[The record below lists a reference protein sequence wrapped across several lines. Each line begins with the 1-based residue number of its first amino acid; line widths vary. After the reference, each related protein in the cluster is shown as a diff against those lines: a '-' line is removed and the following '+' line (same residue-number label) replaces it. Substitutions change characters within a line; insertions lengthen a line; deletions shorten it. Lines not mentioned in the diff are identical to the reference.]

1 MNTKKTGLIAA
12 AVLATVLLAMLTLP
26 LIFKGSIVEKI
37 KLMANE
43 SLAAKLDFREVDI
56 SLFRGFPKLDIR
68 IKELTITGINDFEG
82 KTLLKVETLSTSV
95 SLFSVWSSD
104 GLNISRIL
112 VNNPEVSF
120 IVNADGKAN
129 WDITKSSDQHPSGPT
144 ESPVKIELSSIELVN
159 AALSYKDDQSK
170 MLAGFKKGDF
180 LLSGSLEGSDS
191 KLNFKGKADSIS
203 LNYDGSQLVSGIVV
217 SGEGELQANFDQ
229 MSFKFLN
236 NRFLVN
242 KLPLELQGS
251 FVMKEKSDLYDL
263 AFESKGSSLD
273 DLVGFLPQ
281 EQQNKLK
288 STEKSGE
295 LSFTG
300 SVKGEYSEVS
310 YPAILAS
317 LKLAN
322 GRIKYPSLPG
332 EISKMAIVARLSK
345 PEGTMDSLKIS
356 VEKFEAYFA
365 GHPVIGNITV
375 TTPVSNPFLAGD
387 LVGEIDFSTLKNTI
401 PVDSMELGG
410 MISGNIHF
418 NGPVSAIEKSEYDR
432 FRTNGNLSLSNFSY
446 RSPAF
451 PETLGIQSAG
461 FVFNSREVAISS
473 LKGKLGMSDF
483 TVDGSFSDYWAYLL
497 KNGTIHG
504 NVRVKSSQLDVTQLM
519 TGGTQSGDSV
529 SHSDPYVIPAGIDMT
544 IQADVDRMLYN
555 RMEIRG
561 TTGKLIVR
569 DQKLNLDQLSMN
581 LLKGKMVL
589 SGEYAAKEKMPASFN
604 FKIDMKDFDLPAAYQ
619 TVGMVRHFLPFAA
632 NSKGTFFTGLTL
644 NGTLG
649 RDYAPNFAD
658 LNGNGMVSLKNLE
671 LVGNSM
677 FAEISNYFR
686 KDLFTNVKVS
696 DFASSISITKGA
708 LSIAPFTTRI
718 ANQEVTVS
726 GNQSLAL
733 DLNYKLR
740 FNVNKSDL
748 SPDVT
753 GLIGFVPGT
762 ENISKL
768 PVTIN
773 LGGKIAKPDV
783 KVDLTEAKE
792 LVAKEFNKK
801 AKSTLQDAA
810 KKLGLDNLFR

>member
-1 MNTKKTGLIAA
+1 MNTKKIGLIAA
-12 AVLATVLLAMLTLP
+12 AVLATVLLAMITLP
-26 LIFKGSIVEKI
+26 VIFKGSIVTKI

-43 SLAAKLDFREVDI
+43 SMMAKLDFNEVDI
-56 SLFRGFPKLDIR
+56 SLFRSFPQLDIR
-68 IKELTITGINDFEG
+68 LKELTINGVNEFEG
-82 KTLLKVETLSTSV
+82 KTLLRVETLSTSV
-95 SLFSVWSSD
+95 SISSLWKSD
-104 GLNISRIL
+104 GMNISEIL
-112 VNNPEVSF
+112 VKNSQVNF
-120 IVNADGKAN
+120 IVNPEGKAN
-129 WDITKSSDQHPSGPT
+129 WDITKTKAQDPAAEA
-144 ESPVKIELSSIELVN
+144 ESPMKINLSRIELFN
-159 AALSYKDDQSK
+159 TALSYRDDQSK
-170 MLAGFKKGDF
+170 LLAGFRDGHF
-180 LLSGSLEGSDS
+180 LLSGFLKGNDS
-191 KLNFKGKADSIS
+191 KLNFNGKADSIS
-203 LNYDGSQLVSGIVV
+203 LNYEGSQLVSGMLV

-229 MSFKFLN
+229 MSFRFLN
-236 NRFLVN
+236 NKFIVN
-242 KLPLELQGS
+242 KLPLELQGT
-251 FVMKEKSDLYDL
+251 FVMNEKSDLYDL
-263 AFESKGSSLD
+263 TFESKGCTLEE
-273 DLVGFLPQ
+273 LVGFLPQ
-281 EQQNKLK
+281 AQQNKLK
-288 STEKSGE
+288 STEKSGT
-295 LSFTG
+295 LSFAG
-300 SVKGEYSEVS
+300 SVKGIYSDQT
-310 YPAILAS
+310 YPAIQAS
-317 LKLAN
+317 LKLAD
-322 GRIKYPSLPG
+322 GRIKYPSLPND
-332 EISKMAIVARLSK
+332 ISRMAMDATLSK

-356 VEKFEAYFA
+356 VRKFEAYFA
-365 GHPVIGNITV
+365 GHPVIGNLTV

-387 LVGEIDFSTLKNTI
+387 LVGEIDFSTLKNTL

-418 NGPVSAIEKSEYDR
+418 NGPVSAIEKSEYDL
-432 FRTNGNLSLSNFSY
+432 FRTSGNLTLSNFSY

-461 FVFNSREVAISS
+461 FVFNSKEVAISS

-483 TVDGSFSDYWAYLL
+483 TVDGSLSDYWAYLL

-504 NVRVKSSQLDVTQLM
+504 NIRVKSSQLDVTQLM
-519 TGGTQSGDSV
+519 NGGTQSGDSV
-529 SHSDPYVIPAGIDMT
+529 THSDPYVIPAGIDMT

-589 SGEYAAKEKMPASFN
+589 SGEYAAKEKLPANFN

-619 TVGMVRHFLPFAA
+619 SVGMVRHFLPFAA
-632 NSKGTFFTGLTL
+632 NSKGTFFTGMTL

-649 RDYAPNFAD
+649 KDYAPNFAD

-677 FAEISNYFR
+677 FAEIGNYFR

-696 DFASSISITKGA
+696 DFASNISITNGA
-708 LSIAPFTTRI
+708 LSISPFTTRI

-748 SPDVT
+748 SPDVS

-773 LGGKIAKPDV
+773 LGGKIVKPDV
-783 KVDLTEAKE
+783 KVDLSEAKE